1 MAGRDS
7 LIALLTDFG
16 TKDPYVAA
24 MKGVI
29 ASRSDAR
36 VIDLSHEITPYDVF
50 EAAFF
55 LRFVLGDLPPCR
67 DEARTVLVAVID
79 PGVGSDRRIVAADC
93 GGRLCLAPDN
103 GVLMLVA
110 EESREICALENDA
123 LQLQNA
129 SRTFHG
135 RDIFA
140 PVAAALAN
148 GLPLGSLGPKLP
160 YAALKRLDYEE
171 PSYGSFPL
179 RGRIISVD
187 RFGNC
192 VTDLEPAKI
201 GSVAPVR
208 MIARSHEIGLTV
220 DCYDDAPEGE
230 PFLIRGSRGTLEISM
245 KKQSAADK
253 LQLARFDSVVVERQV

>member
-36 VIDLSHEITPYDVF
+36 VIDLSHEITPFDVC

-55 LRFVLGDLPPCR
+55 LRFVLRDLPPCR
-67 DEARTVLVAVID
+67 DEARTVIAAVID

-93 GGRLCLAPDN
+93 GGRICLAPDN
-103 GVLMLVA
+103 GVLTLVA
-110 EESREICALENDA
+110 TESSEIRSVENDA
-123 LQLQNA
+123 LQLENA

-160 YAALKRLDYEE
+160 YAALKRLDYDE

-179 RGRIISVD
+179 QGRIISVD

-201 GSVAPVR
+201 ESDAALLMRVGGHEVR
-208 MIARSHEIGLTV
+208 ISV

-230 PFLIRGSRGTLEISM
+230 PFLIRGSRGTLEISV
-245 KKQSAADK
+245 KRQSAADK